1 MLREEMS
8 DTNHTFVAESGAAR
22 ESVASKPTRT
32 RWLVLLLISVMYLI
46 CYMDRSNISV
56 AELEIAKQFG
66 LSKSAMGLVLAAFTW
81 AYALGQVPAGW
92 FGDRFG
98 PKKVLT
104 VIMTVWS
111 ATAVMTGVAFDFGSL
126 FGARFLLGLG
136 EAGAFPVASRG
147 MQLWFPKVERGR
159 IQGTTHF
166 FSRFAVAITPF
177 IAGSIL
183 LAFGWRVIFYIFGSL
198 GILWAIAFN
207 AFYRNLPEEHRGV
220 NRNELA
226 RIRGVNEDGSIKPPA
241 VTKLATP
248 WKQILLS
255 PNMWFISLGYFCFF
269 FGTNFYLT
277 WYPTYL
283 REHLHMSI
291 RSLGIWGSVPL
302 LAGMAGDVVGGSL
315 SDLIFKSTGNAKLGR
330 RVVAAP
336 GFFLAGAFVIPAA
349 LTPNTFTSILCLATS
364 FFFLEWVIG
373 PAWAVPMDVGGQ
385 FSGTVTGVMNM
396 VGALG
401 GALTAVVYGSLF
413 NRGLWVAPFLVS
425 AGVMLTGALI
435 WTFLINPEVSVVE
448 GAVANIAA
456 GVQNASSVKPK

>member
-1 MLREEMS
+1 MS
-8 DTNHTFVAESGAAR
+8 ETNHTFGAESAATR
-22 ESVASKPTRT
+22 ESVEPKATKT
-32 RWLVLLLISVMYLI
+32 RWLVLLLLSVMYLI

-104 VIMTVWS
+104 VIMTAWS
-111 ATAVMTGVAFDFGSL
+111 ATAVMTGAAFGFGSL

-183 LAFGWRVIFYIFGSL
+183 LAFGWRAIFYIFGSL
-198 GILWAIAFN
+198 GILWAITFN

-226 RIRGVNEDGSIKPPA
+226 RIRGVNEDGSVKPPA

-248 WKQILLS
+248 WKKILLS
-255 PNMWFISLGYFCFF
+255 PNMWSISLGYFCFF

-315 SDLIFKSTGNAKLGR
+315 SDFIFKTTGNAKLGR

-413 NRGLWVAPFLVS
+413 NRGFWVAPFLVS

-435 WTFLINPEVSVVE
+435 WIFLINPEVSVVE
-448 GAVANIAA
+448 GSTGGPPTAL
-456 GVQNASSVKPK
+456 QNQSPAPAK